1 MRFHIPRKKPP
12 ETPLTNYVLV
22 QLFDENGNLKEERK
36 AKNSVTQFERT
47 LWYNYLGGKGT
58 TAFAGAR
65 YMAIGTGAT
74 TATTDTLL
82 RQERGTRNTAT
93 FSYASPN
100 ATFGMLSTWTT
111 AQPATDY
118 TITECGLFS
127 TTTTNTATCAF
138 HATFTGLSKRT
149 GTDTLRVTW
158 VITQTVA

>member
-1 MRFHIPRKKPP
+1 MRFRLTTKNPP
-12 ETPLTNYVLV
+12 ETSLTNYVLV
-22 QLFDENGNLKEERK
+22 QLFDEKDNLKEERK

-65 YMAIGTGAT
+65 YMVIGTGAT

-82 RQERGTRNTAT
+82 LAERGNRNTTT

-111 AQPATDY
+111 AQPATNY
-118 TITECGLFS
+118 TITECGLFATITS
-127 TTTTNTATCAF
+127 NTATCVIQ
-138 HATFTGLSKRT
+138 LPVPLRYRT
-149 GTDTLRVTW
+149 RRRV
-158 VITQTVA
+158 